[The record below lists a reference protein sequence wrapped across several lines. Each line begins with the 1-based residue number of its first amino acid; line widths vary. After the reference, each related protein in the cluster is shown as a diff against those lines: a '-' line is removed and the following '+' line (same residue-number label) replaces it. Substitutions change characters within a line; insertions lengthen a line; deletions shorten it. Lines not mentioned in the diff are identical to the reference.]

1 MKKILLISLS
11 MLFAGE
17 MEVDGDLNVSGDI
30 QSPTIAQLQEIIAN
44 LSNNSDVITKIYS
57 SPFSESTN
65 YISMSELTGVERDWY
80 LVKPIKISE
89 FNGGNNSGVYLFDT
103 DYESNS
109 GDNGAAIWK
118 HGYVTSPYQHTEV
131 LISNNMGISKHGG
144 YNTYTGIVSFLV
156 IFERALNE

>member
-30 QSPTIAQLQEIIAN
+30 QSPTIAQLQEIIEN

-57 SPFSESTN
+57 SPFNGNTT
-65 YISMSELTGVERDWY
+65 YVSMSELTGVERDWY

-89 FNGGNNSGVYLFDT
+89 FNGSHNSGVYLFDA
-103 DYESNS
+103 DYENN
-109 GDNGAAIWK
+109 NGAAMWK
-118 HGYVTSPYQHTEV
+118 YGYVSTPYQHTEV
-131 LISNNMGISKHGG
+131 LISNNMGISKHGA
-144 YNTYTGIVSFLV
+144 YNTFDGIVSFLV